1 MARGQFQ
8 FSGNLDVKASA
19 ALDARMVV
27 ATKADLIKKETWPS
41 DGDTLYLYKGL
52 IVSVNEDDSLW
63 MLINPEDALNSS
75 YAAWKQ
81 IDSNAAEK
89 TTIVDSLDSD
99 STTSALSAKQGK
111 VLKGLID
118 SNKQEYDNFVATKGQ
133 ANGLASLNENGK
145 IPASQLDGTLGR
157 VQGIEKF
164 LNTQEELNIDSSAS
178 QAKEGDKYFC
188 KDVKKIFTKTSSG
201 WDEGISPVGDTIYNH
216 RLADAEGRTNILYR
230 WDGSEMVEISA
241 SLALGETEGTAYE
254 GSKGKANADAIKAL
268 QNKDLAIDAYTV
280 NGIKISENPILS
292 GNNINITEYVKPGA
306 GGALAAS
313 DTVNAALGKLEF
325 DLDKAE
331 EELVKISGEGAGSIS
346 EKIKEA
352 IEALKGGASENFD
365 TLKELEDAI
374 KNNDIKSLT
383 YDQGTRVL
391 TLTKNNNA
399 TVTVELPEATSDLP
413 GLMSKDDKAAL
424 DKAVQDITNIQN
436 QVTTNKVEAADK
448 SVVVT
453 PSEGQKTTIKVNVK
467 SGDNALKLDAENG
480 LYVDQSALTSYEGK
494 EAIAIADK
502 AESEGVKEISL
513 KINANDKVLTQAA
526 EGLLANINLTW
537 STADGL
543 KLIGKNSTEI
553 ASIPASDFIKDG
565 MLQSV
570 ELKVASEDEPIGEAT
585 TGTFLVFTFN
595 VDAGSKVINVNV
607 TDLIDVYTASTGIK
621 LEGKNFIAVIDPASE
636 AFLTVGADGIKL
648 SGVQNAINAAKAT
661 VDAYTV
667 NAKAISSNPVLS
679 GADITLTGYSTVEG
693 GAVAATDTINQAIN
707 KLDDAL
713 IWHEA

>member
-1 MARGQFQ
+1 MAQVKFYRGLKEKYNE
-8 FSGNLDVKASA
+8 STHLDGIYFATDTFEIIVNNKTYGGTKSATVSEISYDEPSHKFTIVKGDGSSVELSLPVTDGTNAGLMSAEDKKKLDAVLEGFDPEGPSVQEEIDEIKAYTVNSKVISENPVLNGADIKLDGYSKASNESSIA
-19 ALDARMVV
+19 PTDTVNQAIGKLELAGENTR
-27 ATKADLIKKETWPS
+27 TDL
-41 DGDTLYLYKGL
+41 
-52 IVSVNEDDSLW
+52 
-63 MLINPEDALNSS
+63 
-75 YAAWKQ
+75 Q
-81 IDSNAAEK
+81 
-89 TTIVDSLDSD
+89 
-99 STTSALSAKQGK
+99 
-111 VLKGLID
+111 
-118 SNKQEYDNFVATKGQ
+118 NFKDTKGQ
-133 ANGLASLNENGK
+133 ANGLATLDENGK
-145 IPASQLDGTLGR
+145 IDPSQIDGVVGHVLG
-157 VQGIEKF
+157 VEQFVDANPDPVE
-164 LNTQEELNIDSSAS
+164 N
-178 QAKEGDKYFC
+178 DKYYFNTTS
-188 KDVKKIFTKTSSG
+188 KKILHGVDGSWVESDPQPQILYNRRG
-201 WDEGISPVGDTIYNH
+201 EDENGHSNT
-216 RLADAEGRTNILYR
+216 LYR
-230 WDGSEMVEISA
+230 WDGEQMVAVSDPIAIGEI
-241 SLALGETEGTAYE
+241 TGTAYD
-254 GSKGKANADAIKAL
+254 GAKGKANADAIAAL
-268 QNKDLAIDAYTV
+268 KENTV
-280 NGIKISENPILS
+280 NGQKITENPVIDGSNVSLTGYS
-292 GNNINITEYVKPGA
+292 KPSA
-306 GGALAAS
+306 GGAVAPT
-313 DTVNAALGKLEF
+313 DKVNDAIGKLEY
-325 DLDKAE
+325 DLDTAE
-331 EELVKISGEGAGSIS
+331 S
-346 EKIKEA
+346 
-352 IEALKGGASENFD
+352 
-365 TLKELEDAI
+365 TLE
-374 KNNDIKSLT
+374 
-383 YDQGTRVL
+383 Q
-391 TLTKNNNA
+391 
-399 TVTVELPEATSDLP
+399 
-413 GLMSKDDKAAL
+413 
-424 DKAVQDITNIQN
+424 AVQDINDLQE

-679 GADITLTGYSTVEG
+679 GADIALTGYSTVEG

>member
-1 MARGQFQ
+1 MAQVKFYRGLKEKYNE
-8 FSGNLDVKASA
+8 STHLDGIYFATDTFEIIVNNKTYGGTKSATVSEISYDEPSHKFTIVKGDGSSVELSLPVTDGTNAGLMSAEDKKKLDAVLEGFDPEGPSVQEEIDKIKAYTVNSKVISENPVLNGADIKLDGYSKASSESSIA
-19 ALDARMVV
+19 PTDTVNQAIGKLELAGENTR
-27 ATKADLIKKETWPS
+27 TDL
-41 DGDTLYLYKGL
+41 
-52 IVSVNEDDSLW
+52 
-63 MLINPEDALNSS
+63 
-75 YAAWKQ
+75 Q
-81 IDSNAAEK
+81 
-89 TTIVDSLDSD
+89 
-99 STTSALSAKQGK
+99 
-111 VLKGLID
+111 
-118 SNKQEYDNFVATKGQ
+118 NFKDTKGQ
-133 ANGLASLNENGK
+133 ANGLATLDENGK
-145 IPASQLDGTLGR
+145 IDPSQIDGVVGHVLG
-157 VQGIEKF
+157 VEQFVDTNPDPVE
-164 LNTQEELNIDSSAS
+164 N
-178 QAKEGDKYFC
+178 DKYYFNTTS
-188 KDVKKIFTKTSSG
+188 KKILHGVDGSWVESDPQPQILYNRRG
-201 WDEGISPVGDTIYNH
+201 EDENGHSNT
-216 RLADAEGRTNILYR
+216 LYR
-230 WDGSEMVEISA
+230 WDGEQMVAVSDPIAIGEI
-241 SLALGETEGTAYE
+241 TGTAYD
-254 GSKGKANADAIKAL
+254 GAKGKANADAIAAL
-268 QNKDLAIDAYTV
+268 KENTV
-280 NGIKISENPILS
+280 NGQKITENPVIDGSNVSLTGYS
-292 GNNINITEYVKPGA
+292 KPSA
-306 GGALAAS
+306 GGAVAPT
-313 DTVNAALGKLEF
+313 DKVNDAIGKLEY
-325 DLDKAE
+325 DLDTAE
-331 EELVKISGEGAGSIS
+331 S
-346 EKIKEA
+346 
-352 IEALKGGASENFD
+352 
-365 TLKELEDAI
+365 TLE
-374 KNNDIKSLT
+374 
-383 YDQGTRVL
+383 Q
-391 TLTKNNNA
+391 
-399 TVTVELPEATSDLP
+399 
-413 GLMSKDDKAAL
+413 
-424 DKAVQDITNIQN
+424 AVQDINDLQE

-537 STADGL
+537 STTEGL

-621 LEGKNFIAVIDPASE
+621 LEGKNFMAVIDPASE

-648 SGVQNAINAAKAT
+648 SGVQNAINVAKAT

>member
-1 MARGQFQ
+1 MAQVKFYR
-8 FSGNLDVKASA
+8 SLKEKYNESTHLDGIYFATDTFEIIVNNKTYGGTKSAAVSEISYDEPSHKFTIVKGDGSSVELSLPVTDGTNAGLMSAEDKKKLDAVLEGFDPEGPSVQEEIDEIKAYTVNSKVISENPVLNGTDIKLDGYAKASNESSIA
-19 ALDARMVV
+19 PTDTVNQAIGKLELAGENTR
-27 ATKADLIKKETWPS
+27 TDL
-41 DGDTLYLYKGL
+41 
-52 IVSVNEDDSLW
+52 
-63 MLINPEDALNSS
+63 
-75 YAAWKQ
+75 Q
-81 IDSNAAEK
+81 
-89 TTIVDSLDSD
+89 
-99 STTSALSAKQGK
+99 
-111 VLKGLID
+111 
-118 SNKQEYDNFVATKGQ
+118 NFKDTKGQ
-133 ANGLASLNENGK
+133 ANGLATLDENGK
-145 IPASQLDGTLGR
+145 IDPSQIDGVVGHVLG
-157 VQGIEKF
+157 VEQFVDANPDPVE
-164 LNTQEELNIDSSAS
+164 N
-178 QAKEGDKYFC
+178 DKYYFNTTS
-188 KDVKKIFTKTSSG
+188 KKILHGVDGSWVESDPQPQILYNRRG
-201 WDEGISPVGDTIYNH
+201 EDENGHSNT
-216 RLADAEGRTNILYR
+216 LYR
-230 WDGSEMVEISA
+230 WDGEQMVAVSDPIAIGEI
-241 SLALGETEGTAYE
+241 TGTAYD
-254 GSKGKANADAIKAL
+254 GAKGKANADAIAAL
-268 QNKDLAIDAYTV
+268 KENTV
-280 NGIKISENPILS
+280 NGQKITENPVVDGSNVSLTGYS
-292 GNNINITEYVKPGA
+292 KPSA
-306 GGALAAS
+306 GGAVAPT
-313 DTVNAALGKLEF
+313 DKVNDAIGKLEY
-325 DLDKAE
+325 DLDTAE
-331 EELVKISGEGAGSIS
+331 S
-346 EKIKEA
+346 
-352 IEALKGGASENFD
+352 
-365 TLKELEDAI
+365 TLE
-374 KNNDIKSLT
+374 
-383 YDQGTRVL
+383 Q
-391 TLTKNNNA
+391 
-399 TVTVELPEATSDLP
+399 
-413 GLMSKDDKAAL
+413 
-424 DKAVQDITNIQN
+424 AVQDISDLQE
-436 QVTTNKVEAADK
+436 QVTINKVEAADK

-537 STADGL
+537 STTDGL

-570 ELKVASEDEPIGEAT
+570 ELKVASEDEPIGEAI

-621 LEGKNFIAVIDPASE
+621 LEGKNFMAVIDPASE

-648 SGVQNAINAAKAT
+648 SGIQNAINSAKAT

-679 GADITLTGYSTVEG
+679 GADIALTGYSTVEG

>member
-1 MARGQFQ
+1 MAQVKFYRGLKEKYNEFTH
-8 FSGNLDVKASA
+8 LDGIYFATDTFEIIVNNKTYGGTKSATVSEISYDEPSHKFTIVKGDGSSVELSLPVTDGTNAGLMSAEDKKKLDAVLEGFDPEGPSVQEEIDEIKAYTVNSKVISENPVLNGADIKLDGYAKASNESSIA
-19 ALDARMVV
+19 PTDTVNQAIGKLELAGENTR
-27 ATKADLIKKETWPS
+27 TDL
-41 DGDTLYLYKGL
+41 
-52 IVSVNEDDSLW
+52 
-63 MLINPEDALNSS
+63 
-75 YAAWKQ
+75 Q
-81 IDSNAAEK
+81 
-89 TTIVDSLDSD
+89 
-99 STTSALSAKQGK
+99 
-111 VLKGLID
+111 
-118 SNKQEYDNFVATKGQ
+118 NFKDTKGQ
-133 ANGLASLNENGK
+133 ANGLATLDENGK
-145 IPASQLDGTLGR
+145 IDPSQIDGVVGHVLG
-157 VQGIEKF
+157 VEQFVDANPDPVE
-164 LNTQEELNIDSSAS
+164 N
-178 QAKEGDKYFC
+178 DKYYFNTTS
-188 KDVKKIFTKTSSG
+188 KKILHGVDGSWVESDPQPQILYNRRG
-201 WDEGISPVGDTIYNH
+201 EDENGHSNT
-216 RLADAEGRTNILYR
+216 LYR
-230 WDGSEMVEISA
+230 WDGEQMVAVSDPIAIGEI
-241 SLALGETEGTAYE
+241 TGTAYD
-254 GSKGKANADAIKAL
+254 GAKGKANADAIAAL
-268 QNKDLAIDAYTV
+268 KENTV
-280 NGIKISENPILS
+280 NGQKITENPVVDGSNVSLTGYS
-292 GNNINITEYVKPGA
+292 KPSA
-306 GGALAAS
+306 GGAVAPT
-313 DTVNAALGKLEF
+313 DKVNDAIGKLEY
-325 DLDKAE
+325 DLDTAE
-331 EELVKISGEGAGSIS
+331 S
-346 EKIKEA
+346 
-352 IEALKGGASENFD
+352 
-365 TLKELEDAI
+365 TLE
-374 KNNDIKSLT
+374 
-383 YDQGTRVL
+383 Q
-391 TLTKNNNA
+391 
-399 TVTVELPEATSDLP
+399 
-413 GLMSKDDKAAL
+413 
-424 DKAVQDITNIQN
+424 AVQDISDLQE

-693 GAVAATDTINQAIN
+693 GAVAAIDTINQAIN

>member
-1 MARGQFQ
+1 MARVKFYRGLKEKYNE
-8 FSGNLDVKASA
+8 STHLDGIYFATDTFEIIVNNKTYGGTKSATVSEISYDEPSHKFTIVKGDGSSIELSLPVTDGTNAGLMSAEDKKKLDAALEGFDPEGPSVQEEIDEIKAYTVNSKVISENPVLNGADIKLDGYSKASNESSIA
-19 ALDARMVV
+19 PTDTVNQAIGKLELAGENTR
-27 ATKADLIKKETWPS
+27 TDL
-41 DGDTLYLYKGL
+41 
-52 IVSVNEDDSLW
+52 
-63 MLINPEDALNSS
+63 
-75 YAAWKQ
+75 Q
-81 IDSNAAEK
+81 
-89 TTIVDSLDSD
+89 
-99 STTSALSAKQGK
+99 
-111 VLKGLID
+111 
-118 SNKQEYDNFVATKGQ
+118 NFKDTKGQ
-133 ANGLASLNENGK
+133 ANGLATLDENGK
-145 IPASQLDGTLGR
+145 IDPSQIDGVVGHVLG
-157 VQGIEKF
+157 VEQFVDANPDPVE
-164 LNTQEELNIDSSAS
+164 N
-178 QAKEGDKYFC
+178 DKYYFNTTS
-188 KDVKKIFTKTSSG
+188 KKILHGVDGSWVESDPQPQILYNRRG
-201 WDEGISPVGDTIYNH
+201 EDENGHSNT
-216 RLADAEGRTNILYR
+216 LYR
-230 WDGSEMVEISA
+230 WDGEQMVAVSDPIAIGEI
-241 SLALGETEGTAYE
+241 TGTAYD
-254 GSKGKANADAIKAL
+254 GAKGKANADAIAAL
-268 QNKDLAIDAYTV
+268 KENTV
-280 NGIKISENPILS
+280 NGQKITENPVIDGSNVSLTGYS
-292 GNNINITEYVKPGA
+292 KPSA
-306 GGALAAS
+306 GGDVAPT
-313 DTVNAALGKLEF
+313 DKVNDAIGKLEY
-325 DLDKAE
+325 DLDTAE
-331 EELVKISGEGAGSIS
+331 S
-346 EKIKEA
+346 
-352 IEALKGGASENFD
+352 
-365 TLKELEDAI
+365 TLE
-374 KNNDIKSLT
+374 
-383 YDQGTRVL
+383 Q
-391 TLTKNNNA
+391 
-399 TVTVELPEATSDLP
+399 
-413 GLMSKDDKAAL
+413 
-424 DKAVQDITNIQN
+424 AVQDINDLQE

-453 PSEGQKTTIKVNVK
+453 PSEGQKTTIRVNVK

-537 STADGL
+537 STTDGL

-570 ELKVASEDEPIGEAT
+570 ELKVASEDEPIGEAI

-621 LEGKNFIAVIDPASE
+621 LEGKNFMAVIDPASE

-648 SGVQNAINAAKAT
+648 SGVQNAINSAKAT

>member
-1 MARGQFQ
+1 MSQVKFYRGLKEKYNE
-8 FSGNLDVKASA
+8 STHLDGIYFATDTFEIIVNNKTYGGTKSATVSEISYDEPSHKFTIVKGDGSSAELSLPVTDGTNAGLMSAEDKKKLDAVLEGFDPEGPSIQEEIDEIKAYTVNSKVISENPVLNGTDIKLDGYAKASNESSIA
-19 ALDARMVV
+19 PTDTVNQAIGKLELAGENTR
-27 ATKADLIKKETWPS
+27 TDL
-41 DGDTLYLYKGL
+41 
-52 IVSVNEDDSLW
+52 
-63 MLINPEDALNSS
+63 
-75 YAAWKQ
+75 Q
-81 IDSNAAEK
+81 
-89 TTIVDSLDSD
+89 
-99 STTSALSAKQGK
+99 
-111 VLKGLID
+111 
-118 SNKQEYDNFVATKGQ
+118 NFKDTKGQ
-133 ANGLASLNENGK
+133 ANGLATLDENGK
-145 IPASQLDGTLGR
+145 IDPSQIDGVVGHVLG
-157 VQGIEKF
+157 VEQFVEA
-164 LNTQEELNIDSSAS
+164 NPDPVEN
-178 QAKEGDKYFC
+178 DKYYFNTTS
-188 KDVKKIFTKTSSG
+188 KKILHGVDGSLVESDPQPQILYNRRG
-201 WDEGISPVGDTIYNH
+201 EDENGHSNT
-216 RLADAEGRTNILYR
+216 LYR
-230 WDGSEMVEISA
+230 WDGEQMVAVSDPIAIGEI
-241 SLALGETEGTAYE
+241 TGTAYD
-254 GSKGKANADAIKAL
+254 GAKGKANADAIAAL
-268 QNKDLAIDAYTV
+268 KENTV
-280 NGIKISENPILS
+280 NGQKITENPVIDGSNVSLTGYS
-292 GNNINITEYVKPGA
+292 KPSA
-306 GGALAAS
+306 GGAVAPT
-313 DTVNAALGKLEF
+313 DKVNDAIGKLEY
-325 DLDKAE
+325 DLDTAE
-331 EELVKISGEGAGSIS
+331 S
-346 EKIKEA
+346 
-352 IEALKGGASENFD
+352 
-365 TLKELEDAI
+365 TLE
-374 KNNDIKSLT
+374 
-383 YDQGTRVL
+383 Q
-391 TLTKNNNA
+391 
-399 TVTVELPEATSDLP
+399 
-413 GLMSKDDKAAL
+413 
-424 DKAVQDITNIQN
+424 AVQDINDLQE
-436 QVTTNKVEAADK
+436 QATTNKVEAADK

-480 LYVDQSALTSYEGK
+480 LYVDQSALASYEGK

-537 STADGL
+537 STTDGL

-621 LEGKNFIAVIDPASE
+621 LEGKKFIAVIDPASE

-679 GADITLTGYSTVEG
+679 GADIALTGYSTVEG

-713 IWHEA
+713 TWHEA

>member
-1 MARGQFQ
+1 MAQVKFYRGLKEKYNE
-8 FSGNLDVKASA
+8 STHLDGIYFATDTFEIIVNNKTYGGTKSATVSEISYDEPSHKFTIVKGDGSSVELSLPVTDGTNAGLMSAEDKKKLDAVLEGFDPEGPSVQEEIDEIKAYTVNSKVISENPVLNGADIKLDGYSKASNESSIA
-19 ALDARMVV
+19 PTDTVNQAIGKLELAGENTR
-27 ATKADLIKKETWPS
+27 TDL
-41 DGDTLYLYKGL
+41 
-52 IVSVNEDDSLW
+52 
-63 MLINPEDALNSS
+63 
-75 YAAWKQ
+75 Q
-81 IDSNAAEK
+81 
-89 TTIVDSLDSD
+89 
-99 STTSALSAKQGK
+99 
-111 VLKGLID
+111 
-118 SNKQEYDNFVATKGQ
+118 NFKDTKGQ
-133 ANGLASLNENGK
+133 ANGLATLDENGK
-145 IPASQLDGTLGR
+145 IDPSQIDGVVGHVLG
-157 VQGIEKF
+157 VEQFVDANPDPVE
-164 LNTQEELNIDSSAS
+164 N
-178 QAKEGDKYFC
+178 DKYYFNTTS
-188 KDVKKIFTKTSSG
+188 KKILHGVDGSWVESDPQPQILYNRRG
-201 WDEGISPVGDTIYNH
+201 EDENGHSNT
-216 RLADAEGRTNILYR
+216 LYR
-230 WDGSEMVEISA
+230 WDGEQMVAVSDPIAIGEI
-241 SLALGETEGTAYE
+241 TGTAYD
-254 GSKGKANADAIKAL
+254 GAKGKANADAIAAL
-268 QNKDLAIDAYTV
+268 KENTV
-280 NGIKISENPILS
+280 NGQKITENPVVDGSNVSLTGYS
-292 GNNINITEYVKPGA
+292 KPSA
-306 GGALAAS
+306 GGAVAPT
-313 DTVNAALGKLEF
+313 DKVNDAIGKLEY
-325 DLDKAE
+325 DLDTAE
-331 EELVKISGEGAGSIS
+331 S
-346 EKIKEA
+346 
-352 IEALKGGASENFD
+352 
-365 TLKELEDAI
+365 TLE
-374 KNNDIKSLT
+374 
-383 YDQGTRVL
+383 Q
-391 TLTKNNNA
+391 
-399 TVTVELPEATSDLP
+399 
-413 GLMSKDDKAAL
+413 
-424 DKAVQDITNIQN
+424 AVQDISDLQE

>member
-1 MARGQFQ
+1 MAQVKFYRGLKEKY
-8 FSGNLDVKASA
+8 SESTHLDGIYFATDTFEIIVNNKTYGGTKSATVSEISYDEPSHKFTIIKGDGSSVELSLPVTDGTNAGLMSAEDKKKLDAVLEGFDPEGPSVQEEIDKIKAYTVNSKVISENPVLNGADIKLDGYSKASGESSIA
-19 ALDARMVV
+19 PTDTVNQAIGKLELAGENTR
-27 ATKADLIKKETWPS
+27 TDL
-41 DGDTLYLYKGL
+41 
-52 IVSVNEDDSLW
+52 
-63 MLINPEDALNSS
+63 
-75 YAAWKQ
+75 Q
-81 IDSNAAEK
+81 
-89 TTIVDSLDSD
+89 
-99 STTSALSAKQGK
+99 
-111 VLKGLID
+111 
-118 SNKQEYDNFVATKGQ
+118 NFKDTKGQ
-133 ANGLASLNENGK
+133 ANGLATLDENGK
-145 IPASQLDGTLGR
+145 IDPSQIDGVVGHVLG
-157 VQGIEKF
+157 VEQFVDTNPDPVE
-164 LNTQEELNIDSSAS
+164 N
-178 QAKEGDKYFC
+178 DKYYFNTTS
-188 KDVKKIFTKTSSG
+188 KKILHGVDGSWVESDPQPQILYNRRG
-201 WDEGISPVGDTIYNH
+201 EDENGHSNT
-216 RLADAEGRTNILYR
+216 LYR
-230 WDGSEMVEISA
+230 WDGEQMVAVSDPIAIGEI
-241 SLALGETEGTAYE
+241 TGTAYD
-254 GSKGKANADAIKAL
+254 GAKGKANADAIAAL
-268 QNKDLAIDAYTV
+268 KENTV
-280 NGIKISENPILS
+280 NGQKITENPVVDGSNVSLTGYS
-292 GNNINITEYVKPGA
+292 KPST
-306 GGALAAS
+306 GGAVAPT
-313 DTVNAALGKLEF
+313 DKVNDAIGKLEY
-325 DLDKAE
+325 DLDTAE
-331 EELVKISGEGAGSIS
+331 S
-346 EKIKEA
+346 
-352 IEALKGGASENFD
+352 
-365 TLKELEDAI
+365 TLE
-374 KNNDIKSLT
+374 
-383 YDQGTRVL
+383 Q
-391 TLTKNNNA
+391 
-399 TVTVELPEATSDLP
+399 
-413 GLMSKDDKAAL
+413 
-424 DKAVQDITNIQN
+424 AVQDISDLQE

-537 STADGL
+537 STTEGL

-621 LEGKNFIAVIDPASE
+621 LEGKNFMAVIDPASE

>member
-1 MARGQFQ
+1 MAQVKFYRGLKEKYNE
-8 FSGNLDVKASA
+8 STHLDGIYFATDTFEIIVNNKTYGGTKSAVVSEISYDEPSHKFTIVKGDGSSVELSLPVTDGTNAGLMSAEDKKKLDAVLEGFDPEGPSVQEEIDKIKAYTVNSKVISENPVLNGADIKLDGYSKASSESSIA
-19 ALDARMVV
+19 PTDTVNQAIGKLELAGENTR
-27 ATKADLIKKETWPS
+27 TDL
-41 DGDTLYLYKGL
+41 
-52 IVSVNEDDSLW
+52 
-63 MLINPEDALNSS
+63 
-75 YAAWKQ
+75 Q
-81 IDSNAAEK
+81 
-89 TTIVDSLDSD
+89 
-99 STTSALSAKQGK
+99 
-111 VLKGLID
+111 
-118 SNKQEYDNFVATKGQ
+118 NFKDTKGQ
-133 ANGLASLNENGK
+133 ANGLATLDENGK
-145 IPASQLDGTLGR
+145 IDPSQIDGVVGHVLG
-157 VQGIEKF
+157 VEQFVDANPDPVE
-164 LNTQEELNIDSSAS
+164 N
-178 QAKEGDKYFC
+178 DKYYFNTTS
-188 KDVKKIFTKTSSG
+188 KKILHGVDGSWVESDPQPQILYNRRG
-201 WDEGISPVGDTIYNH
+201 EDENGHSNT
-216 RLADAEGRTNILYR
+216 LYR
-230 WDGSEMVEISA
+230 WDGEQMVAVSDPIAIGEI
-241 SLALGETEGTAYE
+241 TGTAYD
-254 GSKGKANADAIKAL
+254 GAKGKANADAIAAL
-268 QNKDLAIDAYTV
+268 KENTV
-280 NGIKISENPILS
+280 NGQKITENPVIDGSNVSLTGYS
-292 GNNINITEYVKPGA
+292 KPSA
-306 GGALAAS
+306 GGAVAPT
-313 DTVNAALGKLEF
+313 DKVNDAIGKLEY
-325 DLDKAE
+325 DLDTAE
-331 EELVKISGEGAGSIS
+331 S
-346 EKIKEA
+346 
-352 IEALKGGASENFD
+352 
-365 TLKELEDAI
+365 TLE
-374 KNNDIKSLT
+374 
-383 YDQGTRVL
+383 Q
-391 TLTKNNNA
+391 
-399 TVTVELPEATSDLP
+399 
-413 GLMSKDDKAAL
+413 
-424 DKAVQDITNIQN
+424 AVQDINDLQE

-537 STADGL
+537 STTEGL

-621 LEGKNFIAVIDPASE
+621 LEGKNFMAVIDPASE

-707 KLDDAL
+707 KLDNAL
-713 IWHEA
+713 IWYEA

>member
-1 MARGQFQ
+1 MAQVKFYRGLKEKYNE
-8 FSGNLDVKASA
+8 STHLDGIYFATDTFEIIVNNKTYGGTKSATVSEISYDGPSHKFTIVKGDGSSVELSLPVTDGTNAGLMSAEDKKKLDAVLEGFDPEGPSVQEEIDKIKAYTVNSKVISENPILNGADIKLDGYSKASNESSIA
-19 ALDARMVV
+19 PTDTVNQAIGKLELAGENTR
-27 ATKADLIKKETWPS
+27 TDL
-41 DGDTLYLYKGL
+41 
-52 IVSVNEDDSLW
+52 
-63 MLINPEDALNSS
+63 
-75 YAAWKQ
+75 Q
-81 IDSNAAEK
+81 
-89 TTIVDSLDSD
+89 
-99 STTSALSAKQGK
+99 
-111 VLKGLID
+111 
-118 SNKQEYDNFVATKGQ
+118 NFKDTKGQ
-133 ANGLASLNENGK
+133 ANGLATLDKNGK
-145 IPASQLDGTLGR
+145 IDPSQIDGVVGHVLG
-157 VQGIEKF
+157 VEQFVDANPDPVE
-164 LNTQEELNIDSSAS
+164 N
-178 QAKEGDKYFC
+178 DKYYFNTTS
-188 KDVKKIFTKTSSG
+188 KKILHGVDGSWVESDPQPQILYNRRG
-201 WDEGISPVGDTIYNH
+201 EDENGHSNT
-216 RLADAEGRTNILYR
+216 LYR
-230 WDGSEMVEISA
+230 WDGEQMVAVSDPIAIGEI
-241 SLALGETEGTAYE
+241 TGTAYD
-254 GSKGKANADAIKAL
+254 GAKGKANADAIAAL
-268 QNKDLAIDAYTV
+268 KENTV
-280 NGIKISENPILS
+280 NGQKITENPVVDGSNVSLTGYS
-292 GNNINITEYVKPGA
+292 KPSA
-306 GGALAAS
+306 GGAVAPT
-313 DTVNAALGKLEF
+313 DKVNDAIGKLEY
-325 DLDKAE
+325 DLDTAE
-331 EELVKISGEGAGSIS
+331 S
-346 EKIKEA
+346 
-352 IEALKGGASENFD
+352 
-365 TLKELEDAI
+365 TLE
-374 KNNDIKSLT
+374 
-383 YDQGTRVL
+383 Q
-391 TLTKNNNA
+391 
-399 TVTVELPEATSDLP
+399 
-413 GLMSKDDKAAL
+413 
-424 DKAVQDITNIQN
+424 AVQDISDLQE

-502 AESEGVKEISL
+502 AEPEGVKEISL

>member
-1 MARGQFQ
+1 MAQVKFYRGLKEKYNE
-8 FSGNLDVKASA
+8 STHLDGIYFATDTFEIIVNNKTYGGTKSATVSEISYDEPSHKFTIVKGDGSSVELSLPVTDGTNAGLMSAEDKKKLDAVLEGFDPEGPSVQEKIDEIKAYTVNSKVISENPVLNGADIKLDGYSKASSESSIA
-19 ALDARMVV
+19 PTDTVNQAIGKLELAGENTR
-27 ATKADLIKKETWPS
+27 TDLQNF
-41 DGDTLYLYKGL
+41 KG
-52 IVSVNEDDSLW
+52 
-63 MLINPEDALNSS
+63 
-75 YAAWKQ
+75 
-81 IDSNAAEK
+81 
-89 TTIVDSLDSD
+89 
-99 STTSALSAKQGK
+99 
-111 VLKGLID
+111 
-118 SNKQEYDNFVATKGQ
+118 TKGQ
-133 ANGLASLNENGK
+133 ANGLATLDENGK
-145 IPASQLDGTLGR
+145 IDPSQIDGVVGHVLG
-157 VQGIEKF
+157 VEQFVDTNPDPVE
-164 LNTQEELNIDSSAS
+164 N
-178 QAKEGDKYFC
+178 DKYYFNTTS
-188 KDVKKIFTKTSSG
+188 KKILHGVDGSWVESDPQPQILYNRRG
-201 WDEGISPVGDTIYNH
+201 EDENGHSNT
-216 RLADAEGRTNILYR
+216 LYR
-230 WDGSEMVEISA
+230 WDGEQMVAVSDPIAIGEI
-241 SLALGETEGTAYE
+241 TGTAYD
-254 GSKGKANADAIKAL
+254 GAKGKANADAIAAL
-268 QNKDLAIDAYTV
+268 KENTV
-280 NGIKISENPILS
+280 NGQKITENPVIDGSNVSLTGYS
-292 GNNINITEYVKPGA
+292 KPSA
-306 GGALAAS
+306 GGAIAPT
-313 DTVNAALGKLEF
+313 DKVNDAIGKLEY
-325 DLDKAE
+325 DLDTAE
-331 EELVKISGEGAGSIS
+331 S
-346 EKIKEA
+346 
-352 IEALKGGASENFD
+352 
-365 TLKELEDAI
+365 TLE
-374 KNNDIKSLT
+374 
-383 YDQGTRVL
+383 Q
-391 TLTKNNNA
+391 
-399 TVTVELPEATSDLP
+399 
-413 GLMSKDDKAAL
+413 
-424 DKAVQDITNIQN
+424 AVQDINDLQEQI
-436 QVTTNKVEAADK
+436 TTNKVEAADK

-537 STADGL
+537 STTEGL

-621 LEGKNFIAVIDPASE
+621 LEGKNFMAVIDPASE

-648 SGVQNAINAAKAT
+648 SGVQNAINVAKAT

>member
-1 MARGQFQ
+1 MAQVKFYRGLKEKYNE
-8 FSGNLDVKASA
+8 STHLDGIYFATDTFEIIVNNKTYGGAKSATVSEISYDEPSHKFTIVKGDGSSVELSLPVTDGTNAGLMSAEDKKKLDAVLEGFDPEGPSVQEEIDKIKAYTVNSKVISENPVLNGADIKLDGYSKASNESSIA
-19 ALDARMVV
+19 PTDTVNQAIGKLELAGENTR
-27 ATKADLIKKETWPS
+27 TDL
-41 DGDTLYLYKGL
+41 
-52 IVSVNEDDSLW
+52 
-63 MLINPEDALNSS
+63 
-75 YAAWKQ
+75 Q
-81 IDSNAAEK
+81 
-89 TTIVDSLDSD
+89 
-99 STTSALSAKQGK
+99 
-111 VLKGLID
+111 
-118 SNKQEYDNFVATKGQ
+118 NFKDTKGQ
-133 ANGLASLNENGK
+133 ANGLATLDENGK
-145 IPASQLDGTLGR
+145 IDPSQIDGVVGHVLG
-157 VQGIEKF
+157 VEQFVDANPDPVE
-164 LNTQEELNIDSSAS
+164 N
-178 QAKEGDKYFC
+178 DKYYFNTTS
-188 KDVKKIFTKTSSG
+188 KKILHGVDGSWVESDPQPQILYNRRG
-201 WDEGISPVGDTIYNH
+201 EDENGHSNT
-216 RLADAEGRTNILYR
+216 LYR
-230 WDGSEMVEISA
+230 WDGEQMVAVSDPIAIGEI
-241 SLALGETEGTAYE
+241 TGTAYD
-254 GSKGKANADAIKAL
+254 GAKGKANADAIAAL
-268 QNKDLAIDAYTV
+268 KENTV
-280 NGIKISENPILS
+280 NGQKITENPVVDGSNVSLTGYS
-292 GNNINITEYVKPGA
+292 KPSA
-306 GGALAAS
+306 GGAVAPT
-313 DTVNAALGKLEF
+313 DKVNDAIGKLEY
-325 DLDKAE
+325 DLDTAE
-331 EELVKISGEGAGSIS
+331 S
-346 EKIKEA
+346 
-352 IEALKGGASENFD
+352 
-365 TLKELEDAI
+365 TLE
-374 KNNDIKSLT
+374 
-383 YDQGTRVL
+383 Q
-391 TLTKNNNA
+391 
-399 TVTVELPEATSDLP
+399 
-413 GLMSKDDKAAL
+413 
-424 DKAVQDITNIQN
+424 AVQDISDLQE

-502 AESEGVKEISL
+502 AEPEGVKEISL

-537 STADGL
+537 STTDGL

-570 ELKVASEDEPIGEAT
+570 ELKVASEDEPIGEAI

-621 LEGKNFIAVIDPASE
+621 LEGKNFMAVIDPASE

-648 SGVQNAINAAKAT
+648 SGVQNAINSAKAT

-679 GADITLTGYSTVEG
+679 GADIALTGYSTVEG

>member
-1 MARGQFQ
+1 MAQVKFYRGLKEKYNK
-8 FSGNLDVKASA
+8 STHLDGIYFATDTFEIIVNNKTYGGTKSATVSEISYDEPSHKFTIVKGDGSSIELSLPVTDGTNAGLMSAEDKKKLDAALEGFDPEGPSVQEEIDEIKAYTVNSKVISENPVLNGADIKLDGYSKASNESSIA
-19 ALDARMVV
+19 PTDTVNQAIGKLELAGENTR
-27 ATKADLIKKETWPS
+27 TDL
-41 DGDTLYLYKGL
+41 
-52 IVSVNEDDSLW
+52 
-63 MLINPEDALNSS
+63 
-75 YAAWKQ
+75 Q
-81 IDSNAAEK
+81 
-89 TTIVDSLDSD
+89 
-99 STTSALSAKQGK
+99 
-111 VLKGLID
+111 
-118 SNKQEYDNFVATKGQ
+118 NFKDTKGQ
-133 ANGLASLNENGK
+133 ANGLATLDENGK
-145 IPASQLDGTLGR
+145 IDPSQIDGVVGHVLG
-157 VQGIEKF
+157 VEQFVDANPDPVE
-164 LNTQEELNIDSSAS
+164 N
-178 QAKEGDKYFC
+178 DKYYFNTTS
-188 KDVKKIFTKTSSG
+188 KKILHGVDGSWVESDPQPQILYNRRG
-201 WDEGISPVGDTIYNH
+201 EDENGHSNT
-216 RLADAEGRTNILYR
+216 LYR
-230 WDGSEMVEISA
+230 WDGEQMVAVSDPIAIGEI
-241 SLALGETEGTAYE
+241 TGTAYD
-254 GSKGKANADAIKAL
+254 GAKGKANADAIAAL
-268 QNKDLAIDAYTV
+268 KENTV
-280 NGIKISENPILS
+280 NGQKITENPVVDGSNVSLTGYS
-292 GNNINITEYVKPGA
+292 KPST
-306 GGALAAS
+306 GGAVAPT
-313 DTVNAALGKLEF
+313 DKVNDAIGKLEY
-325 DLDKAE
+325 DLDTAE
-331 EELVKISGEGAGSIS
+331 S
-346 EKIKEA
+346 
-352 IEALKGGASENFD
+352 
-365 TLKELEDAI
+365 TLE
-374 KNNDIKSLT
+374 
-383 YDQGTRVL
+383 Q
-391 TLTKNNNA
+391 
-399 TVTVELPEATSDLP
+399 
-413 GLMSKDDKAAL
+413 
-424 DKAVQDITNIQN
+424 AVQDISDLQE

-570 ELKVASEDEPIGEAT
+570 ELKVASEDEPIGEAA

-621 LEGKNFIAVIDPASE
+621 LEGKNFIAVIDSASE

-648 SGVQNAINAAKAT
+648 SGVQNAISAAKAT

>member
-1 MARGQFQ
+1 MAQVKFYR
-8 FSGNLDVKASA
+8 SLKEKYNESTHLDGIYFATDTFEIIVNNKTYGGTKSAAVSEISYDEPSHKFTIVKGDGSSVELSLPVTDGTNAGLMSAEDKKKLDAVLEGFDPEGPSVQEEIDEIKAYTVNSKVISENPVLNGTDIKLDGYAKASNESSIA
-19 ALDARMVV
+19 PTDTVNQAIGKLELAGENTR
-27 ATKADLIKKETWPS
+27 TDL
-41 DGDTLYLYKGL
+41 
-52 IVSVNEDDSLW
+52 
-63 MLINPEDALNSS
+63 
-75 YAAWKQ
+75 Q
-81 IDSNAAEK
+81 
-89 TTIVDSLDSD
+89 
-99 STTSALSAKQGK
+99 
-111 VLKGLID
+111 
-118 SNKQEYDNFVATKGQ
+118 NFKDTKGQ
-133 ANGLASLNENGK
+133 ANGLATLDENGK
-145 IPASQLDGTLGR
+145 IDPSQIDGVVGHVLG
-157 VQGIEKF
+157 VEQFVDANPDPVE
-164 LNTQEELNIDSSAS
+164 N
-178 QAKEGDKYFC
+178 DKYYFNTTS
-188 KDVKKIFTKTSSG
+188 KKILHGVDGSWVESDPQPQILYNRRG
-201 WDEGISPVGDTIYNH
+201 EDENGHSNT
-216 RLADAEGRTNILYR
+216 LYR
-230 WDGSEMVEISA
+230 WDGEQMVAVSDPIAIGEI
-241 SLALGETEGTAYE
+241 TGTAYD
-254 GSKGKANADAIKAL
+254 GAKGKANADAIAAL
-268 QNKDLAIDAYTV
+268 KENTV
-280 NGIKISENPILS
+280 NGQKITENPVVDGSNVSLTGYS
-292 GNNINITEYVKPGA
+292 KPSA
-306 GGALAAS
+306 GGAVAPT
-313 DTVNAALGKLEF
+313 DKVNDAIGKLEY
-325 DLDKAE
+325 DLDTAE
-331 EELVKISGEGAGSIS
+331 S
-346 EKIKEA
+346 
-352 IEALKGGASENFD
+352 
-365 TLKELEDAI
+365 TLE
-374 KNNDIKSLT
+374 
-383 YDQGTRVL
+383 Q
-391 TLTKNNNA
+391 
-399 TVTVELPEATSDLP
+399 
-413 GLMSKDDKAAL
+413 
-424 DKAVQDITNIQN
+424 AVQDISDLQE
-436 QVTTNKVEAADK
+436 QVTINKVEAADK

-537 STADGL
+537 STTDGL

-570 ELKVASEDEPIGEAT
+570 ELKVASEDEPIGEAI

-621 LEGKNFIAVIDPASE
+621 LEGKNFMAVIDPASE

-648 SGVQNAINAAKAT
+648 SGVQNAINSAKAT

-679 GADITLTGYSTVEG
+679 GADIALTGYSTVEG

>member
-1 MARGQFQ
+1 MAQVKFYRGLKEKYNE
-8 FSGNLDVKASA
+8 STHLDGIYFATDTFEIIVNNKTYGGTKSATVSEISYDEPSHKFTIVKGDGSSIELSLPVTDGTNAGLMSAEDKKKLDAVLEGFDPEGPSVQEEINEIKAYTVNSKVISENPVLNGADIKLDGYSKASNESSIA
-19 ALDARMVV
+19 PTDTVNQAIGKLELAGENTR
-27 ATKADLIKKETWPS
+27 TDL
-41 DGDTLYLYKGL
+41 
-52 IVSVNEDDSLW
+52 
-63 MLINPEDALNSS
+63 
-75 YAAWKQ
+75 Q
-81 IDSNAAEK
+81 
-89 TTIVDSLDSD
+89 
-99 STTSALSAKQGK
+99 
-111 VLKGLID
+111 
-118 SNKQEYDNFVATKGQ
+118 NFKDTKGQ
-133 ANGLASLNENGK
+133 ANGLATLDENGK
-145 IPASQLDGTLGR
+145 IDPSQIDGVVGHVLG
-157 VQGIEKF
+157 VEQFVDANPDPVE
-164 LNTQEELNIDSSAS
+164 N
-178 QAKEGDKYFC
+178 DKYYFNTTS
-188 KDVKKIFTKTSSG
+188 KKILHGVDGSWVESDPQPQILYNRRG
-201 WDEGISPVGDTIYNH
+201 EDENGHSNT
-216 RLADAEGRTNILYR
+216 LYR
-230 WDGSEMVEISA
+230 WDGEQMVAVSDPIAIGEI
-241 SLALGETEGTAYE
+241 TGTAYD
-254 GSKGKANADAIKAL
+254 GAKGKANADAIAAL
-268 QNKDLAIDAYTV
+268 KENTV
-280 NGIKISENPILS
+280 NGQKITENPVVDGSNVSLTGYS
-292 GNNINITEYVKPGA
+292 KPST
-306 GGALAAS
+306 GGAVAPT
-313 DTVNAALGKLEF
+313 DKVNDAIGKLEY
-325 DLDKAE
+325 DLDTAE
-331 EELVKISGEGAGSIS
+331 S
-346 EKIKEA
+346 
-352 IEALKGGASENFD
+352 
-365 TLKELEDAI
+365 TLE
-374 KNNDIKSLT
+374 
-383 YDQGTRVL
+383 Q
-391 TLTKNNNA
+391 
-399 TVTVELPEATSDLP
+399 
-413 GLMSKDDKAAL
+413 
-424 DKAVQDITNIQN
+424 AVQDISDLQE

-537 STADGL
+537 STTKGL

-621 LEGKNFIAVIDPASE
+621 LEGKNFMAVIDPASE

>member
-1 MARGQFQ
+1 MSQVKFYRGLKEKYNE
-8 FSGNLDVKASA
+8 STHLDGIYFATDTFEIIVNNKTYGGTKSATVSEISYDEPSHKFTIVKGDGSSIELSLPVTDGTNAGLMSAEDKKKLDAVLEGFDPEGPSVQEEIDKIKAYTVNSKIISENPVLNGADIKLDGYSKASSESSIA
-19 ALDARMVV
+19 PTDTVNQAIGKLELAGENTR
-27 ATKADLIKKETWPS
+27 TDL
-41 DGDTLYLYKGL
+41 
-52 IVSVNEDDSLW
+52 
-63 MLINPEDALNSS
+63 
-75 YAAWKQ
+75 Q
-81 IDSNAAEK
+81 
-89 TTIVDSLDSD
+89 
-99 STTSALSAKQGK
+99 
-111 VLKGLID
+111 
-118 SNKQEYDNFVATKGQ
+118 NFKDTKGQ
-133 ANGLASLNENGK
+133 ANGLATLDENGK
-145 IPASQLDGTLGR
+145 IDPSQIDGVVGHVLG
-157 VQGIEKF
+157 VEQFVDTNPDPVE
-164 LNTQEELNIDSSAS
+164 N
-178 QAKEGDKYFC
+178 DKYYFNTTS
-188 KDVKKIFTKTSSG
+188 KKILHGVDGSWVESDPQPQILYNRRG
-201 WDEGISPVGDTIYNH
+201 EDENGHSNT
-216 RLADAEGRTNILYR
+216 LYR
-230 WDGSEMVEISA
+230 WDGEQMVAVSDPIAIGEI
-241 SLALGETEGTAYE
+241 TGTAYD
-254 GSKGKANADAIKAL
+254 GAKGKANADAIAAL
-268 QNKDLAIDAYTV
+268 KENTV
-280 NGIKISENPILS
+280 NGQKITENPVIDGSNVSLTGYS
-292 GNNINITEYVKPGA
+292 KPSA
-306 GGALAAS
+306 GGAVAPT
-313 DTVNAALGKLEF
+313 DKVNDAIGKLEY
-325 DLDKAE
+325 DLDTAE
-331 EELVKISGEGAGSIS
+331 S
-346 EKIKEA
+346 
-352 IEALKGGASENFD
+352 
-365 TLKELEDAI
+365 TLE
-374 KNNDIKSLT
+374 
-383 YDQGTRVL
+383 Q
-391 TLTKNNNA
+391 
-399 TVTVELPEATSDLP
+399 
-413 GLMSKDDKAAL
+413 
-424 DKAVQDITNIQN
+424 AVQDINDLQE

-537 STADGL
+537 STTEGL

-570 ELKVASEDEPIGEAT
+570 ELKVASEDEPIGEAI

-621 LEGKNFIAVIDPASE
+621 LEGKNFMAVIDPASE

-648 SGVQNAINAAKAT
+648 SGVQNAINVAKAT

>member
-1 MARGQFQ
+1 MAQVKFYRGLKEKYNE
-8 FSGNLDVKASA
+8 STHLDGIYFATDTFEIIVNNKTYGGTKSATVSEISYDEPSHKFTIVKGDGSSIELSLPVTDGTNAGLMSAEDKKKLDAVLEGFDPEGPSVQEEIDEIKAYTVNSKVISKNPVLNGADIKLDGYSKASNESSIA
-19 ALDARMVV
+19 PTDTVNQAIGKLELAGENTR
-27 ATKADLIKKETWPS
+27 TDL
-41 DGDTLYLYKGL
+41 
-52 IVSVNEDDSLW
+52 
-63 MLINPEDALNSS
+63 
-75 YAAWKQ
+75 Q
-81 IDSNAAEK
+81 
-89 TTIVDSLDSD
+89 
-99 STTSALSAKQGK
+99 
-111 VLKGLID
+111 
-118 SNKQEYDNFVATKGQ
+118 NFKDTKGQ
-133 ANGLASLNENGK
+133 ANGLATLDENGK
-145 IPASQLDGTLGR
+145 IDPSQIDGVVGHVLG
-157 VQGIEKF
+157 VEQFVDANPDPVE
-164 LNTQEELNIDSSAS
+164 N
-178 QAKEGDKYFC
+178 DKYYFNTTS
-188 KDVKKIFTKTSSG
+188 KKILHGVDGSWVESDPQPQILYNRRG
-201 WDEGISPVGDTIYNH
+201 EDENGHSNT
-216 RLADAEGRTNILYR
+216 LYR
-230 WDGSEMVEISA
+230 WDGEQMVAVSDPIAIGEI
-241 SLALGETEGTAYE
+241 TGTAYD
-254 GSKGKANADAIKAL
+254 GAKGKANADAIAAL
-268 QNKDLAIDAYTV
+268 KENTV
-280 NGIKISENPILS
+280 NGQKITENPVVDGSNVSLTGYS
-292 GNNINITEYVKPGA
+292 KPST
-306 GGALAAS
+306 GGAVAPT
-313 DTVNAALGKLEF
+313 DKVNDAIGKLEY
-325 DLDKAE
+325 DLDTAE
-331 EELVKISGEGAGSIS
+331 S
-346 EKIKEA
+346 
-352 IEALKGGASENFD
+352 
-365 TLKELEDAI
+365 TLE
-374 KNNDIKSLT
+374 
-383 YDQGTRVL
+383 Q
-391 TLTKNNNA
+391 
-399 TVTVELPEATSDLP
+399 
-413 GLMSKDDKAAL
+413 
-424 DKAVQDITNIQN
+424 AVQDINDLQE

-537 STADGL
+537 STTEGL

-621 LEGKNFIAVIDPASE
+621 LEGKNFMAVIDPASE